1 MITGN
6 LNQMYY
12 TLHGLHAAY
21 CREWSLKPKN
31 NILIKVKLPLTLD
44 NDLQRRIF
52 QVHFKNISIY
62 LTLYRNTYEIY

>member
-12 TLHGLHAAY
+12 TLHGLHVAY

-31 NILIKVKLPLTLD
+31 NILLKVKLPLTLD
-44 NDLQRRIF
+44 NDLQTY
-52 QVHFKNISIY
+52 ISSAF
-62 LTLYRNTYEIY
+62 